1 MNYIYDIT
9 LNFNKSNLYEFY
21 EWCEDD
27 CPEFVL
33 KIPAF
38 KVDNET
44 FKFLKND
51 SIILCKEILE
61 KLYDKTEIYSPSS
74 IKLIK
79 YSALFICEYDAVAI
93 EFDEN
98 GKTFMKS
105 NLSLDEENDVLEIS
119 KDFKYTILSYKLLE
133 KNKQKNTFF
142 TRRERKTEEFME
154 KEINEMYENNEFSKL
169 KYLFFEVFNQ
179 KIDDELKIYH
189 KLISVIKN
197 NGNKFEKLNEILSVM
212 NKSKI
217 MNQNS

>member
-9 LNFNKSNLYEFY
+9 LNFNKNNLYEFY

-27 CPEFVL
+27 YPEFVL
-33 KIPAF
+33 KIPTF

-44 FKFLKND
+44 FKSLKND
-51 SIILCKEILE
+51 FIILGKDILD
-61 KLYDKTEIYSPSS
+61 KLYDKTEVYSPNS

-79 YSALFICEYDAVAI
+79 YSALFICEYDVIAI

-105 NLSLDEENDVLEIS
+105 NLSLDEESDILEIS
-119 KDFKYTILSYKLLE
+119 KDFKYTILNYKLLE

-142 TRRERKTEEFME
+142 TRREKRTEEFME
-154 KEINEMYENNEFSKL
+154 KEINEMYENNEFLKL
-169 KYLFFEVFNQ
+169 RYLFFEVFDQ
-179 KIDDELKIYH
+179 KIDDETKIYH

-197 NGNKFEKLNEILSVM
+197 NGNKFEKLNEILAVM